1 MPKLMLLLLIA
12 IASCSTA
19 REAPGQLQIPM
30 MRADGTRAAVIF
42 VGAGRS
48 ALARPGVD
56 SLVWLEATSTQDD
69 HIYTL
74 PLTATLIVTMDQA
87 RCRQGRSWVFEAF
100 DGRPLEANC
109 RLLSTVDR
117 PLPAA
122 LMARGGE
129 GARVVEWRSDDGS
142 VSDYASVFNRRGDF
156 LGIWF
161 NGSDPSQGGDTW
173 LVEGGAVPVT
183 VIARVVRGAG

>member
-19 REAPGQLQIPM
+19 LEAPEQLQIPM

-56 SLVWLEATSTQDD
+56 ALVWLEATSTQDD

-87 RCRQGRSWVFEAF
+87 RCRSWVFEAF

-122 LMARGGE
+122 LMARVGE
-129 GARVVEWRSDDGS
+129 GALVVEWRSDDGS
-142 VSDYASVFNRRGDF
+142 VSDYASVFNRRGDL

-161 NGSDPSQGGDTW
+161 NGSDPSQGGETW
-173 LVEGGAVPVT
+173 LVEDGAVPIT